1 MIISYTQYIITFI
14 LGLLTGFINGITG
27 ITNMVIV
34 LGFLSFFNI
43 LKDYQM
49 VVGTGLY
56 ILMFPITALAVLEY
70 YKNSK
75 INFVIGNIVV
85 VGLIIGSYFGARFA
99 FKYSHLI
106 TEKVIKYITGVI
118 AICAGISFVSSAYHL
133 K

>member
-1 MIISYTQYIITFI
+1 MIISYTQYIITFV
-14 LGLLTGFINGITG
+14 LGLLTGFLNGMTG

-56 ILMFPITALAVLEY
+56 VLMFPITALAVLEY
-70 YKNSK
+70 YKNNK
-75 INFVIGNIVV
+75 IHFLIGNIVV
-85 VGLIIGSYFGARFA
+85 VGLIIGSYFGARFT

-118 AICAGISFVSSAYHL
+118 AVIAGIFFISSAYLL